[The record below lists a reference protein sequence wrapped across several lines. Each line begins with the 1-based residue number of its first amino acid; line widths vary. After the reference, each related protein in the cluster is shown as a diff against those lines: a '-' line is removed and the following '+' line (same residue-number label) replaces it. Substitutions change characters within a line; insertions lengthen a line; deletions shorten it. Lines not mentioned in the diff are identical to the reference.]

1 MIGAMAALGLICG
14 WLIDW
19 LAGILPRYA
28 GEPPANLAPSR
39 RPGPPALWRVLTD
52 RRLKGLG
59 LRLALELGTGL
70 AFGLLAA
77 RFGLSARTL
86 FLAIAW
92 FFFALIALI
101 DLRYRLVLNVIVYPA
116 LAVALIYHAL
126 SGPPPLLPTL
136 LGGGLALFIFGGAAW
151 LRPGDL
157 GGGDVKLALLLGL
170 IFGFPGILWALIVG
184 VSAGGGA
191 AVILLARRRSL
202 KSTMPY
208 APFLCLGAL
217 IALLYNPIP
226 LVW

>member
-1 MIGAMAALGLICG
+1 MLIFVLAILGLVCG

-28 GEPPANLAPSR
+28 VEPPANVPPLR
-39 RPGPPALWRVLTD
+39 RPGPPALWLALTGHLD
-52 RRLKGLG
+52 GLG
-59 LRLALELGTGL
+59 LRLALEIGTGL

-77 RFGLSARTL
+77 RFGLSVEML
-86 FLAIAW
+86 FLAVAW
-92 FFFALIALI
+92 VFFALIALI
-101 DLRYRLVLNVIVYPA
+101 DLRYRLVLNVIVIPA
-116 LAVALIYHAL
+116 MAVALLYHIL
-126 SGPPPLLPTL
+126 GGPPPLLHTL
-136 LGGGLALFIFGGAAW
+136 LGGGLALFIFGGVAW

-184 VSAGGGA
+184 VGAGGA
-191 AVILLARRRSL
+191 VAVILLARRRGL
-202 KSTMPY
+202 KASMPY

-226 LVW
+226 LIW